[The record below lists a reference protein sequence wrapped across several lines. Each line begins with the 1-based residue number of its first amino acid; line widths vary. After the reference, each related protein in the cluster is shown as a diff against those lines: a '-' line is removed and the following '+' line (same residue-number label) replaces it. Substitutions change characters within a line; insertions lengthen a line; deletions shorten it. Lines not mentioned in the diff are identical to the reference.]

1 MLIKRTLAKHA
12 IHFFKQ
18 YPVITITGP
27 RQSGKTTLA
36 RMAFPYLPY
45 VNLEDMEKRSFAIED
60 PKGFLKKYNNGAIL
74 DEFQNAP
81 DLSSYIQVMVDEA
94 GQKGMFCLTGSRQFE
109 VHDSI
114 SQSLAGRTAML
125 KLLPFSFSELPPD
138 QNTPDINEFIFSGFY
153 PRILAEGIDP
163 NRALEDYITTYLERD
178 LRAISAV
185 HDLHLFQKFIKLL
198 AGRTGQ
204 ILNVSSIASDCGIS
218 HTIAN
223 RWVSLLEASYIVFLL
238 QPYHGNISKRL
249 IKSPKIYFY
258 DTGLAAHL
266 LGIEKIEHIESHPL
280 RGNLFE
286 NIVIA
291 DILKERYHNA
301 LRNNLYFYRDSK
313 GNEIDLCYTRGH
325 VLDLIE
331 IKSGATI
338 HNDFF
343 KALQHFRKHF
353 PEITG
358 DNFLVYGGEAR
369 ESRNDIRIYGPRDI
383 SAHLEI

>member
-1 MLIKRTLAKHA
+1 
-12 IHFFKQ
+12 
-18 YPVITITGP
+18 
-27 RQSGKTTLA
+27 
-36 RMAFPYLPY
+36 
-45 VNLEDMEKRSFAIED
+45 
-60 PKGFLKKYNNGAIL
+60 
-74 DEFQNAP
+74 
-81 DLSSYIQVMVDEA
+81 MV
-94 GQKGMFCLTGSRQFE
+94 K
-109 VHDSI
+109 
-114 SQSLAGRTAML
+114 
-125 KLLPFSFSELPPD
+125 KLLLSP
-138 QNTPDINEFIFSGFY
+138 
-153 PRILAEGIDP
+153 
-163 NRALEDYITTYLERD
+163 
-178 LRAISAV
+178 
-185 HDLHLFQKFIKLL
+185 FQKFIKLL